1 MKHPKSSI
9 LSVLLVVG
17 AIWLSPAYC
26 ESYHPPGSSNGGQ
39 GSYGN
44 KPNQGSGS
52 GGQGSYGNKPNHG
65 SGSGGQG
72 SYGNKPNQ
80 GSGNGGQ
87 GSYGNKPNQGSGTG
101 GQGSYGNKPNYGS
114 GTGGQ
119 GSYGNK
125 PNYGSGTG
133 GHGSYQGSYWGKPDY
148 GSEGYHA
155 CERETE
161 RKIRRKHESARH
173 IRWDERSVR
182 QWRESSNKTG
192 YRGWGDFVGGKGRGR
207 RYEFECIYNHKKHRV
222 NSAWVNVKER

>member
-1 MKHPKSSI
+1 MNHLKSSI

-17 AIWLSPAYC
+17 VIGFSSANS
-26 ESYHPPGSSNGGQ
+26 ESYHPPGSGTGGQ
-39 GSYGN
+39 GSYGS
-44 KPNQGSGS
+44 KS
-52 GGQGSYGNKPNHG
+52 NH
-65 SGSGGQG
+65 
-72 SYGNKPNQ
+72 
-80 GSGNGGQ
+80 
-87 GSYGNKPNQGSGTG
+87 GSGTG
-101 GQGSYGNKPNYGS
+101 GQGSYGNKPNYSS

-125 PNYGSGTG
+125 PNYSSGTGGQGSYGSKPNYGSGTG
-133 GHGSYQGSYWGKPDY
+133 GQGSYGGKPNYGSGGSRPDY

-161 RKIRRKHESARH
+161 RKILRKHESARH

-207 RYEFECIYNHKKHRV
+207 RYEFQCIYNHKKHRV
-222 NSAWVNVKER
+222 NSAWVDVKEH